1 MKDSDIKSK
10 FECISDW
17 ETLEPCRHDLDSM
30 IVTEVDGKRYLLQ
43 KLDSTKYGGFVFSI
57 NALNFLVFT
66 LELWKKK
73 IGRDCY
79 ILGECGECY

>member
-17 ETLEPCRHDLDSM
+17 ETLEPCRHDLDIM
-30 IVTEVDGKRYLLQ
+30 IVTKIDGKVYLLE
-43 KLDSTKYGGFVFSI
+43 KLDSRKYGGFTYS
-57 NALNFLVFT
+57 NKD
-66 LELWKKK
+66 LEYLIFQLRVWKLKL
-73 IGRDCY
+73 GRDCY